1 VTFTWPGML
10 WLLLLVPAAAA
21 AYVWM
26 LRRKKAAAA
35 KWANLAMVREAMGG
49 KSSFRRH
56 VPPLLL
62 LGSLALMLT
71 AAARPNA
78 VLTLASRRA
87 TIMLAMDV
95 SGSMRAADV
104 DPNRISAAQAAAKTF
119 IKGEPRNVRIGIV
132 AFAGTAFLVQSPT
145 NNRDDLNAAIDRF
158 ELQRGTAVGSGILVS
173 LQSLFPD
180 ENIDLPGFRGGFGGY
195 GGYGSTFGGYGGGY
209 GGYGGYGGGYGNP
222 DPSPLDKSQPKGGK
236 KPPGPPVPP
245 GSNTADLIIVMTD
258 GQTNAGADPIDAA
271 RMAANH
277 GVRVFTVGFGSTEGA
292 DVGFGGRFMRAQL
305 DEEALKQIADMT
317 KGQYFRATNSIELKK
332 IYQGLNTQLIKET
345 RETEITAL
353 FSVAAAA
360 LALAAAGLSMLWY
373 SRIV

>member
-1 VTFTWPGML
+1 MTFTWPGML

-21 AYVWM
+21 LYIWM

-35 KWANLAMVREAMGG
+35 KWANLALVREAMGG

-56 VPPLLL
+56 IPPLLL

-104 DPNRISAAQAAAKTF
+104 DPNRITAAQAAAKTF

-145 NNRDDLNAAIDRF
+145 TSREDLNAAIDRF

-180 ENIDLPGFRGGFGGY
+180 ENIDLPGFRSGFGGY

-209 GGYGGYGGGYGNP
+209 GGYGGGFGGSA
-222 DPSPLDKSQPKGGK
+222 DRSPLDPSQPKGGK
-236 KPPGPPVPP
+236 KPPPAPVPP
-245 GSNTADLIIVMTD
+245 GSNQADLIIVMTD

-317 KGQYFRATNSIELKK
+317 KGQYFRATNSVELKK

-353 FSVAAAA
+353 FSIAAAA

-373 SRIV
+373 GRIV

>member
-1 VTFTWPGML
+1 ML

-21 AYVWM
+21 AYVWI
-26 LRRKKAAAA
+26 LRRKRAAAA
-35 KWANLAMVREAMGG
+35 RWANLAMVREAMGG

-56 VPPLLL
+56 IPPLLML
-62 LGSLALMLT
+62 ASLALMLT
-71 AAARPNA
+71 ASARPVA
-78 VLTLASRRA
+78 VLTLASRQA

-104 DPNRISAAQAAAKTF
+104 DPNRITAAQYAAKTF

-145 NNRDDLNAAIDRF
+145 TSREDLNAAIDRF

-180 ENIDLPGFRGGFGGY
+180 EQIDLPGFRSGFGAY
-195 GGYGSTFGGYGGGY
+195 GGYGSTFG
-209 GGYGGYGGGYGNP
+209 GGYGGYGGGYGYGGYGGGG
-222 DPSPLDKSQPKGGK
+222 DPSPLDPKQPKGGK

-245 GSNTADLIIVMTD
+245 GSRTSDLIIVMTD
-258 GQTNAGADPIDAA
+258 GQTNAGADPVEAA

-277 GVRVFTVGFGSTEGA
+277 GVRVYTVGFGSTEG
-292 DVGFGGRFMRAQL
+292 DVVGFGGRFMRAQL
-305 DEEALKQIADMT
+305 DEEALKQIADLT
-317 KGQYFRATNSIELKK
+317 KGQYFRATSSTELKK

-345 RETEITAL
+345 KETEITAL
-353 FSVAAAA
+353 FSIAAAV
-360 LALAAAGLSMLWY
+360 LALTAAGLSMLWFN
-373 SRIV
+373 RIL

>member
-10 WLLLLVPAAAA
+10 LLLLLVPAAVA
-21 AYVWM
+21 AYLYM

-35 KWANLAMVREAMGG
+35 RWANLAMVREAMGG

-56 VPPLLL
+56 IPPLLML
-62 LGSLALMLT
+62 ASLALMLT

-95 SGSMRAADV
+95 SGSMQAKDV
-104 DPNRISAAQAAAKTF
+104 DPNRITAAQAAAKTF
-119 IKGEPRNVRIGIV
+119 IQGEPRNVRIGIV

-145 NNRDDLNAAIDRF
+145 TSREDLNAAIDRF

-180 ENIDLPGFRGGFGGY
+180 ENIDLPGFRSGFGAY
-195 GGYGSTFGGYGGGY
+195 GGYGSTYGGGYGGGY
-209 GGYGGYGGGYGNP
+209 GGYGGGYGGPP
-222 DPSPLDKSQPKGGK
+222 DRSPLESKQPQGGK
-236 KPPGPPVPP
+236 KPPPAPVPP
-245 GSNTADLIIVMTD
+245 GSNASDLIIVMTD
-258 GQTNAGADPIDAA
+258 GQTNAGADPVDAA

-277 GVRVFTVGFGSTEGA
+277 GVRVFTVGFGSTDG
-292 DVGFGGRFMRAQL
+292 DVVGFGGRFMRAQL
-305 DEEALKQIADMT
+305 DEEALKQIADLT
-317 KGQYFRATNSIELKK
+317 KGQYYRATNSTELKK

-345 RETEITAL
+345 KETEITAL

-360 LALAAAGLSMLWY
+360 LALAAAGLSMLWFG
-373 SRIV
+373 RIA

>member
-10 WLLLLVPAAAA
+10 WLLLLVPAAAG

-26 LRRKKAAAA
+26 LRRRRAAAA
-35 KWANLAMVREAMGG
+35 RWANLAMVREAMGG
-49 KSSFRRH
+49 KSTWRRH
-56 VPPLLL
+56 VPPALLL
-62 LGSLALMLT
+62 ASLALMLT

-95 SGSMRAADV
+95 SGSMRAKDV
-104 DPNRISAAQAAAKTF
+104 DPDRISAAQVAAKTF

-145 NNRDDLNAAIDRF
+145 NNREDLNAAIDRF
-158 ELQRGTAVGSGILVS
+158 ELQRATAVGSGILVS

-180 ENIDLPGFRGGFGGY
+180 EDIDLPGFRGGFGGR
-195 GGYGSTFGGYGGGY
+195 GGYGSTFGGGYGGGY
-209 GGYGGYGGGYGNP
+209 GGYGGYGGGQ
-222 DPSPLDKSQPKGGK
+222 DRSPLESKSPQGK
-236 KPPGPPVPP
+236 KPPPAPVPP
-245 GSNTADLIIVMTD
+245 GSNAADLIIVMTD
-258 GQTNAGADPIDAA
+258 GQTNAGADPIEAA

-277 GVRVFTVGFGSTEGA
+277 GVRVFTVGFGSPDG
-292 DVGFGGRFMRAQL
+292 DVVGFGGRFMRAQL

-317 KGQYFRATNSIELKK
+317 KGQYFRATSSTELKK

-345 RETEITAL
+345 KETEITAF
-353 FSVAAAA
+353 FSIAAAV
-360 LALAAAGLSMLWY
+360 LALAGAGLSMLWFG
-373 SRIV
+373 RVL

>member
-1 VTFTWPGML
+1 MTFTWPGML

-26 LRRKKAAAA
+26 LRRRKAAAA
-35 KWANLAMVREAMGG
+35 RWANLAMVREAMGG

-56 VPPLLL
+56 IPPLLL

-145 NNRDDLNAAIDRF
+145 TSREDLNAAIDRF

-173 LQSLFPD
+173 LQSLFPE

-195 GGYGSTFGGYGGGY
+195 GGYGSTFGG
-209 GGYGGYGGGYGNP
+209 GYGGYGGGFGGPP
-222 DPSPLDKSQPKGGK
+222 DPSPLDKSQPKAGK
-236 KPPGPPVPP
+236 KPPPAPVPP

-317 KGQYFRATNSIELKK
+317 KGQYFRATNSTELKK

-345 RETEITAL
+345 KETEITAL

-360 LALAAAGLSMLWY
+360 LALIAAGLSMLWFG
-373 SRIV
+373 RIA

>member
-1 VTFTWPGML
+1 MTFTWPAML
-10 WLLLLVPAAAA
+10 WLLLLVPAAIA

-26 LRRKKAAAA
+26 LRRRRAAAA
-35 KWANLAMVREAMGG
+35 RWANLAMVREAMGG

-56 VPPLLL
+56 IPPLLML
-62 LGSLALMLT
+62 ASLALMLT
-71 AAARPNA
+71 AAARPVA
-78 VLTLASRRA
+78 VLTLASRQA

-104 DPNRISAAQAAAKTF
+104 DPNRITAAQAAAKTF

-132 AFAGTAFLVQSPT
+132 AFAGTAFLVQAPT
-145 NNRDDLNAAIDRF
+145 TSREELNAAIDRF

-180 ENIDLPGFRGGFGGY
+180 EQIDLPGFRSGFGGY
-195 GGYGSTFGGYGGGY
+195 GGYGSTFGGGY
-209 GGYGGYGGGYGNP
+209 GGYGGGFGGGYGNP

-245 GSNTADLIIVMTD
+245 GSKQSDLIIVMTD

-345 RETEITAL
+345 KETEITAL

-360 LALAAAGLSMLWY
+360 LALTAAALSMLWFG
-373 SRIV
+373 RIA